1 MASCGSLQHIFEK
14 PLSENSSNLLQ
25 SFTSWKHLPPL
36 EVSSVTEFFGELHF
50 KEHTEHVTPIPHSA
64 PSSSSFSF
72 DFYSQPKSEILN
84 EEKNEKIYT
93 PTIDRKQ
100 YKTTSSY
107 SSMNSESLSICTEG
121 LGFESCKDT
130 EDFVNNSGSRHRKA
144 RTSVTKHSS
153 SEYLSGMRSRITGGE
168 LPPPISRIGR
178 TGKPAVSFTSYR
190 ENGRFVLK
198 EVKLPIKESLHACR
212 EDGRLKLQYIQS
224 DDIIQENKEKEESI
238 EGVEDWEDQNACNL
252 VNGSG
257 EAGKGINGGE
267 IVEDEDEGVVK
278 FQ

>member
-14 PLSENSSNLLQ
+14 PLPENPSNLLQ

-50 KEHTEHVTPIPHSA
+50 KETTEHVTPVSHSA
-64 PSSSSFSF
+64 PSSSSFSI
-72 DFYSQPKSEILN
+72 DFYSQPKSPILN
-84 EEKNEKIYT
+84 EEKNEKDYT
-93 PTIDRKQ
+93 PTFDRKQ
-100 YKTTSSY
+100 YKTSTSY

-130 EDFVNNSGSRHRKA
+130 EDFVNNSESKHRKV

-153 SEYLSGMRSRITGGE
+153 SEYRSGMRSRITGGE

-190 ENGRFVLK
+190 QNGRFVLK
-198 EVKLPIKESLHACR
+198 EVKLPIQESLHACR

-224 DDIIQENKEKEESI
+224 DDDIIQENKDKEEHI
-238 EGVEDWEDQNACNL
+238 KELEDWEDQNARNL
-252 VNGSG
+252 VNGS
-257 EAGKGINGGE
+257 EKAGKGINGGE
-267 IVEDEDEGVVK
+267 IVEDEGVVK
-278 FQ
+278 FR

>member
-14 PLSENSSNLLQ
+14 PLPENPTNLLQ

-50 KEHTEHVTPIPHSA
+50 KENTEHVTPISHST
-64 PSSSSFSF
+64 PSSSSFSIEF
-72 DFYSQPKSEILN
+72 NSVPKSGVCN

-93 PTIDRKQ
+93 PILDRKQ
-100 YKTTSSY
+100 YKNSSSY

-130 EDFVNNSGSRHRKA
+130 EEFVNNSGSKHRKA

-178 TGKPAVSFTSYR
+178 TGKPAVSFTSFR
-190 ENGRFVLK
+190 QNGRFVLK
-198 EVKLPIKESLHACR
+198 EVKLPVQESLHACR
-212 EDGRLKLQYIQS
+212 QDGRLKLQYIKS
-224 DDIIQENKEKEESI
+224 DEDIIQENKDKEENI
-238 EGVEDWEDQNACNL
+238 KGVEDWEDQNSRNL
-252 VNGSG
+252 VNGVELG
-257 EAGKGINGGE
+257 EDA
-267 IVEDEDEGVVK
+267 GVVK
-278 FQ
+278 L